1 VRCVEASRGLP
12 GESLC
17 CFLGLA
23 GSMLGWLPALTGM
36 PQGWFLVG
44 AAVAGLVMAWQ
55 LTRT

>member
-1 VRCVEASRGLP
+1 
-12 GESLC
+12 
-17 CFLGLA
+17 
-23 GSMLGWLPALTGM
+23 MLGWLPALTGM